1 MPSTRT
7 SCPTRCHGPICAAS
21 SRCGPGRAW
30 SATTWRPRPYLSCR
44 GCGRCERALFA
55 CASTRWGRVRST
67 TSTRPTWTACCPSPS
82 TPSAGSSNA
91 TPVPLSVSKH
101 PLVADSLRGLRDST
115 TQPDEFRA
123 LARNVITML
132 LYEATADLP
141 VKHGKVRTPLA
152 EADAIEVETEVVAIP
167 VLRAGLGLLAPVLE
181 LLPRV
186 SVGYIGLERDE
197 TTAVARIYYNKL
209 PHLRG
214 KIPLLLDPMLATGGS
229 AAQALDLIKAA
240 GGRNTRMI
248 CIVAAPEGVRVLQER
263 HPEVDI
269 YTAALDERLNDRAY
283 IVPGL
288 GDFGDRLFGTG

>member
-1 MPSTRT
+1 M
-7 SCPTRCHGPICAAS
+7 
-21 SRCGPGRAW
+21 
-30 SATTWRPRPYLSCR
+30 
-44 GCGRCERALFA
+44 
-55 CASTRWGRVRST
+55 
-67 TSTRPTWTACCPSPS
+67 
-82 TPSAGSSNA
+82 
-91 TPVPLSVSKH
+91 PLSVSKH

-152 EADAIEVETEVVAIP
+152 EADAIEIETEVVAIP

-197 TTAVARIYYNKL
+197 KTAVARIYYNKL
-209 PHLRG
+209 PRLTG

-229 AAQALDLIKAA
+229 AAQALDLIKEA
-240 GGRNTRMI
+240 GGRDTRMI
-248 CIVAAPEGVRVLQER
+248 CIVAAPEGVKVLEER

-269 YTAALDERLNDRAY
+269 YTAALDERLDDRAY